1 MARHYDAIVVGLGAM
16 GSASCYQLALRG
28 LNVLGI
34 DRHEPPHSFG
44 SSHGE
49 SRVMRLAIGE
59 GEHYTPLALR
69 SYELFKQIE
78 KEANCN
84 LLETTGMLTISS
96 TDKTLIES
104 EADFFDNTVAAAK
117 RFGVKH
123 DLLDAAEVR
132 SRFPQFSIAD
142 SERAYYEYAAGYLNP
157 EECIRA
163 QLELA
168 RKAGASVQAPESLI
182 SFREEKSGV
191 QVETDRATYSAKSL
205 VLAAGPWLP
214 NFLPNALEKLF
225 KVYRMTVSWFD
236 VADVYEQFK
245 PGAFPV
251 FFWQLPGYDKWIYGF
266 PAYDGPDKGLK
277 IAATDDFAVVNPD
290 KVETTVSSSEI
301 EDAYNKYIAPCLPA
315 VRRKTMRSS
324 MCMITATPDSEFV
337 LDYLPGTSRTLAVS
351 ACSGH
356 GFKHSA
362 AIGECVASLVETGR
376 SELDYSHFSFERFA
390 NKCNGSI

>member
-1 MARHYDAIVVGLGAM
+1 
-16 GSASCYQLALRG
+16 
-28 LNVLGI
+28 
-34 DRHEPPHSFG
+34 
-44 SSHGE
+44 
-49 SRVMRLAIGE
+49 MRLAIGE

-78 KEANCN
+78 KEASCN

-104 EADFFDNTVAAAK
+104 EANFFDNTVAAAK

-132 SRFPQFSIAD
+132 TRFPQFNIAD
-142 SERAYYEYAAGYLNP
+142 SERAYYEHAAGYLNP

-163 QLELA
+163 QLKLA
-168 RKAGASVQAPESLI
+168 REAGASIQAPERLI

-191 QVETDRATYSAKSL
+191 YVETDREIYSAKSL

-251 FFWQLPGYDKWIYGF
+251 FFWQLSGYDKWIYGF
-266 PAYDGPDKGLK
+266 PAYDGPDRGLK
-277 IAATDDFAVVNPD
+277 VAATDDFAVVNPD
-290 KVETTVSSSEI
+290 KVETRVSNAEI

-337 LDYLPGTSRTLAVS
+337 LDYLPGTSRILAVS

-362 AIGECVASLVETGR
+362 AIGESIASLIETGR

-390 NKCNGSI
+390 NKCNISI

>member
-16 GSASCYQLALRG
+16 GSASCYQLAHRG

-34 DRHEPPHSFG
+34 DRYEPPHSFG

-78 KEANCN
+78 KEASCN

-104 EADFFDNTVAAAK
+104 EANFFDNTVAAAK

-132 SRFPQFSIAD
+132 TRFPQFNIAD
-142 SERAYYEYAAGYLNP
+142 SERAYYEHAAGYLNP

-163 QLELA
+163 QLKLA
-168 RKAGASVQAPESLI
+168 REAGASIQAPERLI

-191 QVETDRATYSAKSL
+191 YVETDREIYSAKSL

-251 FFWQLPGYDKWIYGF
+251 FFWQLSGYDKWIYGF
-266 PAYDGPDKGLK
+266 PAYDGPDRGLK
-277 IAATDDFAVVNPD
+277 VAATDDFAVVNPD
-290 KVETTVSSSEI
+290 KVETRVSNAEI

-337 LDYLPGTSRTLAVS
+337 LDYLPGTSRILAVS

-362 AIGECVASLVETGR
+362 AIGESIASLIETGR
-376 SELDYSHFSFERFA
+376 SELDYSRFSFERFA
-390 NKCNGSI
+390 NKCNISI

>member
-16 GSASCYQLALRG
+16 GSASCYQLAHRG

-34 DRHEPPHSFG
+34 DRYEPPHSFG

-78 KEANCN
+78 KEASCN

-104 EADFFDNTVAAAK
+104 EANFFDNTVAAAK

-132 SRFPQFSIAD
+132 TRFPQFNIAD
-142 SERAYYEYAAGYLNP
+142 SERAYYEHAAGYLNP

-163 QLELA
+163 QLKLA
-168 RKAGASVQAPESLI
+168 REAGASIQAPERLI

-191 QVETDRATYSAKSL
+191 YVETDREIYSAKSL

-251 FFWQLPGYDKWIYGF
+251 FFWQLSGYDKWIYGF
-266 PAYDGPDKGLK
+266 PAYDGPDRGLK
-277 IAATDDFAVVNPD
+277 VAATDDFAVVNPD
-290 KVETTVSSSEI
+290 KVETRVSNAEI

-337 LDYLPGTSRTLAVS
+337 LDYLPGTSRILAVS

-362 AIGECVASLVETGR
+362 AIGESIASLIETGR

-390 NKCNGSI
+390 NKCNISI

>member
-16 GSASCYQLALRG
+16 GSASCYQLAHRG

-34 DRHEPPHSFG
+34 DRYEPPHSFG

-78 KEANCN
+78 KEASCN

-104 EADFFDNTVAAAK
+104 EANFFDNTVAAAK

-132 SRFPQFSIAD
+132 TRFPQFNIAD
-142 SERAYYEYAAGYLNP
+142 SERAYYEHAAGYLNP

-163 QLELA
+163 QLKLA
-168 RKAGASVQAPESLI
+168 REAGASIQAPERLI

-191 QVETDRATYSAKSL
+191 HVETDREIYSAKSL

-251 FFWQLPGYDKWIYGF
+251 FFWQLSGYDKWIYGF
-266 PAYDGPDKGLK
+266 PAYDGPDRGLK
-277 IAATDDFAVVNPD
+277 VAATDDFALVNPD
-290 KVETTVSSSEI
+290 KVETRVSNSEI

-337 LDYLPGTSRTLAVS
+337 LDYLPGTSRILAVS

-362 AIGECVASLVETGR
+362 AIGESVASLIETGR
-376 SELDYSHFSFERFA
+376 SELDYSRFSFERFA
-390 NKCNGSI
+390 NKCNISI